1 MKGEIMIKNWDI
13 TTIKEYDFCAF
24 FDELNIRWHQKPGE
38 RARLPQTFE
47 DMFWNVHFFNFS
59 LWHEEDQARRT
70 DVSDHIIAQNKRNI
84 DKYNQRRNDSIESLD
99 SYILTQLRISSK
111 YREGFPLNS
120 ETPGSIIDRLSIIS
134 LKVYHMEE
142 QTRREDA
149 TEEHRLTCKKKHQTL
164 LEQRTDLS
172 NCFSLLIIDYIS
184 GKKSMKVYFQ
194 FKMYNDQNLNPA
206 LYEKQR

>member
-1 MKGEIMIKNWDI
+1 MIKNWDI
-13 TTIKEYDFCAF
+13 ITIKEFNFYAF
-24 FDELNIRWHQKPGE
+24 FEDINIRWHQKFEE
-38 RARLPQTFE
+38 RARIPQTFE
-47 DMFWNVHFFNFS
+47 NMFWNVHFFNFS

-70 DVSDHIIAQNKRNI
+70 DVIDHLIAQNKRNI
-84 DKYNQRRNDSIESLD
+84 DKFNQCRNDSIELLD
-99 SYILTQLRISSK
+99 TYILTQLK
-111 YREGFPLNS
+111 NYPNYRKGLPLNS
-120 ETPGSIIDRLSIIS
+120 ETPGSIMDRLSIIS

-142 QTRREDA
+142 QTRREDV

-164 LEQRTDLS
+164 LEQKTDLS

-184 GKKSMKVYFQ
+184 GRKSMKVYFQ